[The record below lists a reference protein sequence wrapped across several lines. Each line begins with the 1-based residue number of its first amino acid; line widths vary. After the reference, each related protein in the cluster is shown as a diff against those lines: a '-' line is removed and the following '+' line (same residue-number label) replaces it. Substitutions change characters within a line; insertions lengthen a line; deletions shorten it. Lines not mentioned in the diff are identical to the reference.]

1 MATII
6 QSDFGKGIL
15 TPPRPQSAGAIH
27 CAEFK
32 YTFATAFAYAT
43 QILELGVLPAFAK
56 PVDAILV
63 PEGVLTGLTADIGL
77 MSGTAGSTATDRTS
91 DDSIFNDIA
100 LDAGLKRAVA
110 ITPYLITPVA
120 YDRSIGFKASG
131 DIAAAS
137 TKKIA
142 LLLYYTQ

>member
-43 QILELGVLPAFAK
+43 QILEFGILPAFAK
-56 PVDAILV
+56 IVDATLV

-77 MSGTAGSTATDRTS
+77 MSGAAGSTATDRTS
-91 DDSIFNDIA
+91 DDTIFDGVA
-100 LDAGLKRAVA
+100 LDGGLKRAVA
-110 ITPYLITPVA
+110 ITPYLIAPAA

-137 TKKIA
+137 TKKLT
-142 LLLYYTQ
+142 LLLFYTQ